1 MVSQTIALSLS
12 LLTAVVTPVSLR
24 DHLAWW
30 DDEWCPAGSS
40 PSPRSRYLWAP
51 AQHFWHDER
60 SGLRS
65 GVCEGQSRPESAC
78 TLITRGLMFS
88 HMRWTLGLLHQH
100 KVWGFNP
107 STFLTYFQADSYK
120 DSLTC
125 LKLNRFTLK
134 WSSFPFIFLSHIF
147 TYLYLLSQIK
157 IKLPVKST

>member
-78 TLITRGLMFS
+78 TLWSQEAWCFPTWDEPWVYCISIRSEDLTPAHFWPIFRLTLIKTASHAWSWTVLHWNDQAFPSFS
-88 HMRWTLGLLHQH
+88 WAIYL
-100 KVWGFNP
+100 
-107 STFLTYFQADSYK
+107 LTYIY
-120 DSLTC
+120 LVR
-125 LKLNRFTLK
+125 LKSN
-134 WSSFPFIFLSHIF
+134 
-147 TYLYLLSQIK
+147 YL
-157 IKLPVKST
+157 